1 MIPHQDESESDCD
14 CHDLFHFFEQSYVA
28 SSGLYADYK
37 KDSQDFS
44 FFYNDVIFFI
54 IYLMNTSN
62 AYGYGKENMCTD
74 YGAE

>member
-1 MIPHQDESESDCD
+1 M
-14 CHDLFHFFEQSYVA
+14 QSYVA
-28 SSGLYADYK
+28 CLALLVDLK
-37 KDSQDFS
+37 KDLLDFS

-74 YGAE
+74 DGAE

>member
-1 MIPHQDESESDCD
+1 M
-14 CHDLFHFFEQSYVA
+14 A